1 MDKKEGSSTNFM
13 PDDLLEVICIL
24 ERGKK
29 HNTYK
34 IIRKRNYFS
43 LITKFPAK
51 NGSTPLKNCASARGT
66 ATHQDQR
73 ELSSDDKLPN
83 KRRKRRRN
91 KSSHASRS
99 ASHHTDKKLKDSSNV
114 RLAQQKPKK
123 KSSARV
129 ASQHT
134 DKKREDSSDVQLAQ
148 PKPKKK
154 SPAQVAR
161 DRARRREFW
170 KRMRIPRQLRAENL
184 ALHYRLLAQKEAS
197 PQSSVVSQ
205 SESENSSC
213 LDRTSDDFKSYQ
225 LQETET
231 VASPQFSVVSQS
243 ESENFACL
251 DRTSDV
257 SQSSRYLTIGGDVVN
272 TLLTAQVQSD
282 LNKLS
287 AEAAVE
293 HFSISVDKCY
303 DSEIVCTR
311 CLKKGSLTALR
322 RCTGCKS
329 SSYCSKDCQRSDW
342 PSHKQLCKSI
352 QSQNP
357 QN

>member
-29 HNTYK
+29 HNSYK

-51 NGSTPLKNCASARGT
+51 NGESMPLKNCASARGT
-66 ATHQDQR
+66 ATNQDQLGPSILGPRDQR
-73 ELSSDDKLPN
+73 EFSSDDKLPN

-129 ASQHT
+129 ASQHM
-134 DKKREDSSDVQLAQ
+134 DKKHEDSSEVQLAQ

-161 DRARRREFW
+161 DRARRREFL
-170 KRMRIPRQLRAENL
+170 KRMRIPRQLRDENL
-184 ALHYRLLAQKEAS
+184 ALHYRLSALPTISTEG
-197 PQSSVVSQ
+197 SQ
-205 SESENSSC
+205 STVLRGQPVKVRE
-213 LDRTSDDFKSYQ
+213 LQLLGSY
-225 LQETET
+225 
-231 VASPQFSVVSQS
+231 
-243 ESENFACL
+243 
-251 DRTSDV
+251 
-257 SQSSRYLTIGGDVVN
+257 I
-272 TLLTAQVQSD
+272 
-282 LNKLS
+282 
-287 AEAAVE
+287 
-293 HFSISVDKCY
+293 
-303 DSEIVCTR
+303 
-311 CLKKGSLTALR
+311 
-322 RCTGCKS
+322 
-329 SSYCSKDCQRSDW
+329 
-342 PSHKQLCKSI
+342 
-352 QSQNP
+352 
-357 QN
+357 